1 MRSLVRSLKIK
12 NMYFIDFPSEIIT
25 GIREVEIDA
34 LKCHEEVVEERL
46 RSFINYL
53 QSLEG
58 DILISSILVCDKTM
72 MIVDGHHRYHALKYF
87 GIQKV
92 PVTFV
97 HYESH
102 LIKAY
107 FDDRILKI
115 EIIDTVNEGKLLPP
129 KSSKHVIWD
138 DRKKTYAPILMLSTI
153 WNFTL
158 K

>member
-1 MRSLVRSLKIK
+1 MF
-12 NMYFIDFPSEIIT
+12 FIDFPLEIIT
-25 GIREVEIDA
+25 GIREVDIDA
-34 LKCHEEVVEERL
+34 LICHEEVVEERL
-46 RSFINYL
+46 GSLINYL
-53 QSLEG
+53 KSLEG
-58 DILISSILVCDKTM
+58 NILISSIVVCDKTM
-72 MIVDGHHRYHALKYF
+72 MIVDGHHRYHAFKCF

-97 HYESH
+97 DYNSD

-107 FDDRILKI
+107 FDDRISKI

-158 K
+158 KENN